1 MVTNEIGIYYKHWFR
16 RESSRGTKPI
26 TRMAPK
32 HMPWNCLYLFSVTL
46 PQQTRV
52 LLKAH
57 TYNFSKALS
66 FGNQNHFSGS
76 LLRATQSGVHSMKDG
91 LGLQSLASLPKAGTE
106 SALQSKL

>member
-1 MVTNEIGIYYKHWFR
+1 
-16 RESSRGTKPI
+16 
-26 TRMAPK
+26 MAPK
-32 HMPWNCLYLFSVTL
+32 HIPWNFLYLFGVPI

-57 TYNFSKALS
+57 TYNFSRALP
-66 FGNQNHFSGS
+66 FGNQNDFSGS
-76 LLRATQSGVHSMKDG
+76 LLGATQSGIYSMKDR